1 MLSIPRRVLY
11 LILALMLVLLG
22 INVWIERSKS
32 LDNSETSL
40 GVGVDGYK
48 AAYDLLH
55 ELHFPAGRSYVR
67 PVHVPHDHVLWMVMP
82 DFLNPEARLT
92 DADVNDLKE
101 WIKAGGVA
109 VVMGDVASQWDRL
122 GLDATA
128 KAGETT
134 SLIKGD
140 FATGGLTIPIE
151 NLAYFKSAEKD
162 ARVRLNSDGRP
173 FALEKKMGG
182 GKLIAIAD
190 GQFIFN
196 SNLDKADA
204 SVLLVDLV
212 REIGTP
218 DFDEY
223 SHGLVAS
230 ESAFALFSNPQLL
243 ILLAIASITALL
255 WIAQQHSFPAR
266 GLRDEQ
272 CPAPSL
278 DSFVD
283 SLGVLYSRS
292 NDPIAA
298 FNAYRASFL
307 RRARRQLS
315 PKIEL
320 SEQSA
325 IDRLARDRS
334 LSEEDRAWLQ
344 GNKSPTN
351 EAELVR
357 AVRAL
362 ESCPGLTNEHRQ

>member
-1 MLSIPRRVLY
+1 MLLIPRRVLY

-22 INVWIERSKS
+22 INLWIERRAS
-32 LDNSETSL
+32 LDNSATSL
-40 GVGVDGYK
+40 GVGVVGYE
-48 AAYDLLH
+48 AAYELLL
-55 ELHFPAGRSYVR
+55 ELHFPVSRSYVR
-67 PVHVPHDHVLWMVMP
+67 PVHVPHDRVLWMIMP
-82 DFLNPEARLT
+82 DFLNPEAMLT

-109 VVMGDVASQWDRL
+109 VVMGNVASQWERL
-122 GLDATA
+122 DLDATA
-128 KAGETT
+128 EAGDET

-140 FATGGLTIPIE
+140 FARGGLTIPIGG
-151 NLAYFKSAEKD
+151 LAHFKRVDKD
-162 ARVRLNSDGRP
+162 APIRLTSDGKP
-173 FALEKKMGG
+173 FALEKKMGAG
-182 GKLIAIAD
+182 RLIAIAD
-190 GQFIFN
+190 GEFMFN

-212 REIGTP
+212 RAAGPP

-230 ESAFALFSNPQLL
+230 ESAFALFSNVRLL

-272 CPAPSL
+272 GPAPSL
-278 DSFVD
+278 ESFVE
-283 SLGVLYSRS
+283 SLGVLYSQS
-292 NDPIAA
+292 NDPNAV

-315 PKIEL
+315 PRIEV

-325 IDRLARDRS
+325 IERLARDQS
-334 LSEEDRAWLQ
+334 LGDESRAWLQ
-344 GNKSPTN
+344 GRKSPAN
-351 EAELVR
+351 EAELVQ

>member
-1 MLSIPRRVLY
+1 MLRIPRRILY
-11 LILALMLVLLG
+11 LMLALMLLLLA
-22 INVWIERSKS
+22 INLWIERKTS

-40 GVGVDGYK
+40 GVGVVGYK
-48 AAYDLLH
+48 AAYQLLD
-55 ELHFPAGRSYVR
+55 ELHFSATRSYVR
-67 PVHVPHDHVLWMVMP
+67 PVHVPHDRALWMIVP
-82 DFLNPEARLT
+82 DFLDPHAKPT
-92 DADVNDLKE
+92 DTDMNDLKE

-109 VVMGDVASQWDRL
+109 VVMGSVASQWERL
-122 GLDATA
+122 DIDATA
-128 KAGETT
+128 EAGDST

-140 FATGGLTIPIE
+140 FVRDGLTIPIE
-151 NLAYFKSAEKD
+151 GLAHFKSADKD
-162 ARVRLNSDGRP
+162 ARIRLTSDGKP
-173 FALEKKMGG
+173 FALEKKMGA

-190 GQFIFN
+190 GEFMFN

-212 REIGTP
+212 RAIGTP

-230 ESAFALFSNPQLL
+230 ESAFALFSNPRLL
-243 ILLAIASITALL
+243 VVLALASITALL

-272 CPAPSL
+272 GPAPSL
-278 DSFVD
+278 DSFVE

-292 NDPIAA
+292 NDAHA
-298 FNAYRASFL
+298 VFSAYRTCFL

-315 PKIEL
+315 PRFEL

-325 IDRLARDRS
+325 IERLVRDQSISDESR
-334 LSEEDRAWLQ
+334 EWLQ
-344 GNKSPTN
+344 GGKSPTN
-351 EAELVR
+351 EAELVQ

-362 ESCPGLTNEHRQ
+362 ESCPGLVNEHRQ